1 MFAAVASV
9 SMASPTGWRELGP
22 PKHPGETPPTSGF
35 ARLARTHALA
45 MAGDT
50 LVTLALAGSLFFSIS
65 PTAARGRV
73 ILSLVLTMAPF
84 AVVAPFLGPMIDR
97 SRTGRRLMVVLTAI
111 GRTLACIAMA
121 RVIDSLLLFPA
132 AFAVLVLSKTYSV
145 SKSAIVP
152 AVVDDDRMLV
162 EANSK
167 LAIVGVLAGFLASA
181 PGVLLLKF
189 AGAEWTLA
197 LAAVVF
203 LATAVAGAALP
214 AVRAADL
221 DVPADEPPESPEP
234 TARSRSYN
242 VEAAAV
248 ATALLRTMV
257 GFLTFLIAFGF
268 RRADA
273 PSWQFGVVLAAS
285 MAANLSGAA
294 IAPVVRTRLKE
305 EWMIAGALATVGAI
319 GFVTARL
326 DGILWA
332 ALIAA
337 AVGVAAAAG
346 RLSFD
351 AIVQRDAHETVRGR
365 SFARY
370 EAGFQLVW
378 VVGALLPVAIATPL
392 RQGFDVLGVAGVTGG
407 IAYALAHRKLTA
419 GTPAT

>member
-1 MFAAVASV
+1 
-9 SMASPTGWRELGP
+9 MASPSGWRELGP
-22 PKHPGETPPTSGF
+22 PRHPAEAQATSGF
-35 ARLARTHALA
+35 TRLARTHALA

-73 ILSLVLTMAPF
+73 MLSLVLTMAPF

-97 SRTGRRLMVVLTAI
+97 SRTGRRLMVVFTAV
-111 GRTLACIAMA
+111 GRVIACIAMS

-152 AVVDDDRMLV
+152 AVVDDERMLV

-167 LAIVGVLAGFLASA
+167 LAIVGVVAGFLASA
-181 PGVLLLKF
+181 PGVLLLRF

-203 LATAVAGAALP
+203 LAAAVAGAALP
-214 AVRAADL
+214 AVRAA
-221 DVPADEPPESPEP
+221 VPEHDAEHPSPVP
-234 TARSRSYN
+234 QAPAHRTYA

-257 GFLTFLIAFGF
+257 GFLTFLIAFGY
-268 RRADA
+268 RRAGA
-273 PSWQFGVVLAAS
+273 PSWQFGIVLAAS
-285 MAANLSGAA
+285 MAANLGGAA
-294 IAPVVRTRLKE
+294 IAPIIRARIRE
-305 EWMIAGALATVGAI
+305 EWMIVGALTTVGAV
-319 GFVTARL
+319 GVLTARL

-337 AVGVAAAAG
+337 AVGIAAATG

-351 AIVQRDAHETVRGR
+351 AIVQRDAHDTVRGR

-378 VVGALLPVAIATPL
+378 VVGALLPVVIATPL
-392 RQGFDVLGVAGVTGG
+392 RQGFDVLGIAGVTGA
-407 IAYALAHRKLTA
+407 IAYAIAYRRLVGTA
-419 GTPAT
+419 VG